1 MLLCRYLL
9 CFLVLSISS
18 NVAYAGWNPFGSD
31 WLESAPTPHNSYRL
45 EFLDEAV
52 EEKIITLIEVTADQR
67 IIYNEEEGDVAQ
79 SVSCHELKQ
88 VVELNDAKTTG
99 RTVLAAAFSF
109 LLAGITGGASAVV
122 NGVALLGGGM
132 GYFTRDRSGEEFCGL
147 ALVDVDDAISNNLT
161 RYPSEQSPT

>member
-1 MLLCRYLL
+1 MLLCRCLL
-9 CFLVLSISS
+9 CCLVFAIST
-18 NVAYAGWNPFGSD
+18 NPAHAGWNPFGSD

-45 EFLDEAV
+45 EFLDEAI

-67 IIYNEEEGDVAQ
+67 IIYSEEEGGGAQ

-88 VVELNDAKTTG
+88 VVELNGAKTTG

-122 NGVALLGGGM
+122 NGVALLGGGL
-132 GYFTRDRSGEEFCGL
+132 GYVTRDRSGEEFCEL
-147 ALVDVDDAISNNLT
+147 AQVDVDEVISHNLIH
-161 RYPSEQSPT
+161 YPSEQSPT